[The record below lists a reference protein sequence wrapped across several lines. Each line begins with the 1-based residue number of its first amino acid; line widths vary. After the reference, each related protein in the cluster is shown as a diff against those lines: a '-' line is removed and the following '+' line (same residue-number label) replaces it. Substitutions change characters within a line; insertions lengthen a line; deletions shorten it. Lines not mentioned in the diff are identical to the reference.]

1 MDGIL
6 VSYRLPPLNGLR
18 AFEAAGRHLSFKLAA
33 QELSV
38 TPGAVSQQIKHLE
51 QILGVPLFQ
60 RMPRGLTLTGHGEAM
75 LPAISDAF
83 ERMSAAAD
91 AVARTLPTKALRLG
105 VSPNLT
111 DDPHGLLAKLANTDQ
126 APDYVMITSTD
137 DVANLLSGALD
148 AILRPGPGPY
158 PGMHA
163 EVLNLHQAFSPHAQ
177 ASLVVWPGLAK
188 CREFLKTRSLL
199 GSLG

>member
-1 MDGIL
+1 MVNP

-51 QILGVPLFQ
+51 QVLGIPLFQ
-60 RMPRGLTLTGHGEAM
+60 RMHRSLTLTGHGEAM

-91 AVARTLPTKALRLG
+91 AVASTLPTKALRLG
-105 VSPNLT
+105 VSPGLT
-111 DDPHGLLAKLANTDQ
+111 DDPQGLLAKLADAGQ
-126 APDYVMITSTD
+126 ALDYVRVTATD

-148 AILRPGPGPY
+148 ALLRPGPGPY

-163 EVLNLHQAFSPHAQ
+163 EVLNLHQAFSPHSQ

-199 GSLG
+199 RSPG

>member
-1 MDGIL
+1 MNP

-51 QILGVPLFQ
+51 QVLGVPLFQ
-60 RMPRGLTLTGHGEAM
+60 RTPHRLVLTGHGEAM
-75 LPAISDAF
+75 LPVISDAF
-83 ERMSAAAD
+83 ERMSAAMD
-91 AVARTLPTKALRLG
+91 AVVSTLPARALRLG
-105 VSPNLT
+105 VSPELT
-111 DDPHGLLAKLANTDQ
+111 GDPQGLLTELANTGQ
-126 APDYVMITSTD
+126 APDFIRATSTD
-137 DVANLLSGALD
+137 DVSDLLSGALD

-158 PGMHA
+158 PGMHT
-163 EVLNLHQAFSPHAQ
+163 EVLNLHRVFSPHSR

-199 GSLG
+199 CSPE

>member
-1 MDGIL
+1 MNP

-33 QELSV
+33 QELAV

-51 QILGVPLFQ
+51 QVLGIPLFQ
-60 RMPRGLTLTGHGEAM
+60 RMPRGLILTAHGEAM
-75 LPAISDAF
+75 LPVISDAF
-83 ERMSAAAD
+83 ERISVAAN
-91 AVARTLPTKALRLG
+91 AVANTLPTRALRLG

-111 DDPHGLLAKLANTDQ
+111 GDPRGLLAELANTGQ
-126 APDYVMITSTD
+126 VPDYIRATSTD

-163 EVLNLHQAFSPHAQ
+163 EVLNLHRAFSPHSH

-188 CREFLKTRSLL
+188 CREFLKARSLL
-199 GSLG
+199 RSPE

>member
-1 MDGIL
+1 M
-6 VSYRLPPLNGLR
+6 SYRLPPLNGLR

-38 TPGAVSQQIKHLE
+38 TPGAISQQIKLLE
-51 QILGVPLFQ
+51 QTLGIPLFQ

-105 VSPNLT
+105 ISPSLT
-111 DDPHGLLAKLANTDQ
+111 ENPQALLAKLTNAEQ
-126 APDYVMITSTD
+126 ALDYVRVSSTD
-137 DVANLLSGALD
+137 DVADLLSGALD
-148 AILRPGPGPY
+148 ALLRPGPGPY

-163 EVLNLHQAFSPHAQ
+163 EVLDLHRAFAPHSQ

-188 CREFLKTRSLL
+188 CREFLKTKSLL
-199 GSLG
+199 CSLA

>member
-1 MDGIL
+1 MNP

-51 QILGVPLFQ
+51 QALGVPLFQ
-60 RMPRGLTLTGHGEAM
+60 RAPRSLVLTGHGEAM
-75 LPAISDAF
+75 LPVIRDAF

-91 AVARTLPTKALRLG
+91 AVASTLPTKALRLG
-105 VSPNLT
+105 VSPSLT
-111 DDPHGLLAKLANTDQ
+111 GDPDGLLAELASTPQ
-126 APDYVMITSTD
+126 APDYVRITSTD
-137 DVANLLSGALD
+137 DVASLMSGALD

-163 EVLNLHQAFSPHAQ
+163 EVLNLHRAFSPHSQ
-177 ASLVVWPGLAK
+177 ASLVVWPGLAR

-199 GSLG
+199 CLPE

>member
-1 MDGIL
+1 MNP

-51 QILGVPLFQ
+51 QVLGVPLFQ
-60 RMPRGLTLTGHGEAM
+60 RMHQSLILTGHGEAM

-83 ERMSAAAD
+83 ERMSAAMD
-91 AVARTLPTKALRLG
+91 AVASDLPTKALRLG
-105 VSPNLT
+105 VSPSLT
-111 DDPHGLLAKLANTDQ
+111 GDPQGLLAELANSRQ
-126 APDYVMITSTD
+126 APDYIRITSTD

-158 PGMHA
+158 PGMHT
-163 EVLNLHQAFSPHAQ
+163 EVLDLHRAFSPHSQ

-199 GSLG
+199 LSPG

>member
-1 MDGIL
+1 M
-6 VSYRLPPLNGLR
+6 SYRLPPLNGLR

-51 QILGVPLFQ
+51 QILGIPLFQ
-60 RMPRGLTLTGHGEAM
+60 RMPRGLILTGHGETL
-75 LPAISDAF
+75 LPMISDAF
-83 ERMSAAAD
+83 ERMSTAAD
-91 AVARTLPTKALRLG
+91 AVANALPTRALRLG
-105 VSPNLT
+105 VSPDLT
-111 DDPHGLLAKLANTDQ
+111 SDPHGLLTELANTGA
-126 APDYVMITSTD
+126 APDYIRATSTD
-137 DVANLLSGALD
+137 DVSSLLSGALD

-158 PGMHA
+158 PGMHT
-163 EVLNLHQAFSPHAQ
+163 EVLSLHRAFSPHAQ

-199 GSLG
+199 RAPE

>member
-1 MDGIL
+1 

-18 AFEAAGRHLSFKLAA
+18 AFESAGRHLSFKLAA

-51 QILGVPLFQ
+51 LALGVPLFQ
-60 RMPRGLTLTGHGEAM
+60 RLPRGLVLTGHGEAM
-75 LPAISDAF
+75 LPTISDAF

-91 AVARTLPTKALRLG
+91 AVACTLPIKALRLG
-105 VSPNLT
+105 VSPDLT
-111 DDPHGLLAKLANTDQ
+111 NNPQGLLVELADTGQ
-126 APDYVMITSTD
+126 APDYVRITSTD
-137 DVANLLSGALD
+137 DVAQLLGGALD

-163 EVLNLHQAFSPHAQ
+163 EVLDLHQAFRPHTQ

-188 CREFLKTRSLL
+188 CREFLQTRSLL
-199 GSLG
+199 GSPR